1 MTARAVTTLVAA
13 AGLAAAAAPALGE
26 AALALEA
33 TSELRLQPV
42 TTQGDQPGAT
52 RALTQPEV
60 ITARTTHDWEYDLDF
75 IFWWPWDNKSKPTAV
90 NVTADVDFNP
100 ADVFDNASAY
110 APEIRFEAWSRK
122 GWGISVV
129 GAYHWFD
136 NEGASGNVGAVPANT
151 LIDSEVEWY
160 HLDVSAGFRLLD
172 APADSTGFGAAVV
185 DAFAGLR
192 YGHIDIE
199 HVAQSN
205 QNVVQQDDDWIE
217 PIFGIRSKISI
228 RRDIWWS
235 TRFDISGGGTAWDMT
250 DLTWM
255 LDTGVEYGLGER
267 TNLLV
272 GYRVQQ
278 IDYNTGKGD
287 FVLGIDGTFQGPYLG
302 INFSF

>member
-1 MTARAVTTLVAA
+1 MTARAVSTLVAA

-33 TSELRLQPV
+33 TSELRLQPA
-42 TTQGDQPGAT
+42 TTQNAQQSGT

-60 ITARTTHDWEYDLDF
+60 ITASKSRTWEYDLDF
-75 IFWWPWDNKSKPTAV
+75 IFWWPWDIKAKPTAV

-100 ADVFDNASAY
+100 GDVFDDVSSY
-110 APEIRFEAWSRK
+110 APEIRFEAWNK
-122 GWGISVV
+122 NGWGISVV
-129 GAYHWFD
+129 GAYHYFD

-172 APADSTGFGAAVV
+172 SPPDSAGFGAAKV

-217 PIFGIRSKISI
+217 PIFGLRSSISI
-228 RRDIWWS
+228 RRDLWWM
-235 TRFDISGGGTAWDMT
+235 TRLDMSGGGTSWDMT

-255 LDTGVEYGLGER
+255 LDTGVEYRIGPR
-267 TNLLV
+267 ANLLV

-278 IDYNTGKGD
+278 IDYDTGKGD
-287 FVLGIDGTFQGPYLG
+287 FILGIDGTFQGPYLG
-302 INFSF
+302 INLGF